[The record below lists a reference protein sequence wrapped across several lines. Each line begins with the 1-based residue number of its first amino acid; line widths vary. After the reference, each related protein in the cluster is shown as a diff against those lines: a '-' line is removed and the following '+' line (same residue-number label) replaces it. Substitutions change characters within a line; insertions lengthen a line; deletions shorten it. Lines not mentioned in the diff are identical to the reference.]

1 MRFNFFLAFI
11 IIFLSENVNSEE
23 FNGVVTKVID
33 GDSVV
38 VRHDNVLKKIRLSY
52 IDAPEVSQDHGENS
66 KIFLKNIVLD
76 KMVLV
81 DTKRKDKYGRYL
93 SDLYIHS
100 NTESIYINAK
110 MIKSGNAWVYK
121 RYRSNT
127 YLINL
132 ENQARSNKI
141 GIWKDNNPIEP
152 WIYRKSYKQ

>member
-1 MRFNFFLAFI
+1 MRFNFFLPFI
-11 IIFLSENVNSEE
+11 IIFLSANVNSEE

-33 GDSVV
+33 GDSIV

-52 IDAPEVSQDHGENS
+52 IDAPEVSQDHGEDS
-66 KIFLKNIVLD
+66 KLFLKNIVLD
-76 KMVLV
+76 KTVLV
-81 DTKRKDKYGRYL
+81 DTKRKDKYGRHL

-100 NTESIYINAK
+100 NIESIYVNAK

-132 ENQARSNKI
+132 ENHARSNKI
-141 GIWKDNNPIEP
+141 GIWKNDNPMEP
-152 WIYRKSYKQ
+152 WVYRKSYK

>member
-11 IIFLSENVNSEE
+11 LIFLSENINSEE
-23 FNGVVTKVID
+23 YIGVVTKIID

-38 VRHDNVLKKIRLSY
+38 IRHGNIFKKIRLSY
-52 IDAPEVSQDHGENS
+52 IDAPEVSQDHGEDS
-66 KIFLKNIVLD
+66 KLFLKNIVLD
-76 KMVLV
+76 KTVLV
-81 DTKRKDKYGRYL
+81 DTKRKDKYGRHL

-100 NTESIYINAK
+100 NIESIYVNAK

-132 ENQARSNKI
+132 ENHARSNKI
-141 GIWKDNNPIEP
+141 GIWKNDNPVEP
-152 WIYRKSYKQ
+152 WVYRKSYK

>member
-11 IIFLSENVNSEE
+11 LIFLSENINSEE
-23 FNGVVTKVID
+23 FVGVVTKVID

-38 VRHDNVLKKIRLSY
+38 IRHENILKKIRLSY
-52 IDAPEVSQDHGENS
+52 IDAPEASQDHGEDS
-66 KIFLKNIVLD
+66 KFFLKNIVLD
-76 KMVLV
+76 KTVLV
-81 DTKRKDKYGRYL
+81 DTKRKDKYGRHL

-100 NTESIYINAK
+100 NIESIYVNAK

-132 ENQARSNKI
+132 ENHARSNKI
-141 GIWKDNNPIEP
+141 GIWKNDNPMEP
-152 WIYRKSYKQ
+152 WVYRKSYK

>member
-11 IIFLSENVNSEE
+11 LIFLSENINSEE
-23 FNGVVTKVID
+23 FIGAVTKVID

-38 VRHDNVLKKIRLSY
+38 IRHGNILKKIRLSY
-52 IDAPEVSQDHGENS
+52 IDAPEVSQDHGEES

-76 KMVLV
+76 KTVLV
-81 DTKRKDKYGRYL
+81 DTKGKDRYGRYL

-100 NTESIYINAK
+100 NIESIYVNAK

-132 ENQARSNKI
+132 ENHARSNKI
-141 GIWKDNNPIEP
+141 GIWKDENPLEP
-152 WIYRKSYKQ
+152 WVYRKSYK

>member
-11 IIFLSENVNSEE
+11 LIFLSENINSEE
-23 FNGVVTKVID
+23 FVGVVTKVID

-38 VRHDNVLKKIRLSY
+38 IRHENILKKIRLSY
-52 IDAPEVSQDHGENS
+52 IDAPEVSQDHGEDS
-66 KIFLKNIVLD
+66 KLFLKNIVLD
-76 KMVLV
+76 KTVLV
-81 DTKRKDKYGRYL
+81 DTKRKDKYGRDL

-100 NTESIYINAK
+100 NIESIYVNAK

-132 ENQARSNKI
+132 ENHARSNKI
-141 GIWKDNNPIEP
+141 GIWKNDNPMEP
-152 WIYRKSYKQ
+152 WVYRKSYK

>member
-11 IIFLSENVNSEE
+11 LIFLSENINSEE
-23 FNGVVTKVID
+23 FIGVVTKVID

-38 VRHDNVLKKIRLSY
+38 IRHGNTSKKIRLSY
-52 IDAPEVSQDHGENS
+52 IDAPEVSQDHGEDS
-66 KIFLKNIVLD
+66 KFFLKNIVLD
-76 KMVLV
+76 KTVLV
-81 DTKRKDKYGRYL
+81 DTKRKDKYGRHL

-100 NTESIYINAK
+100 NIESIYVNAK

-132 ENQARSNKI
+132 ENHARSNKI
-141 GIWKDNNPIEP
+141 GIWKNDNPMEP
-152 WIYRKSYKQ
+152 WVYRKSYK